1 MSESQPPVEV
11 EVQHYAG
18 VLRQAVRA
26 AGFAVSEVERQ
37 LGTGPKALRRVFCG
51 AVDLKLKHIIA
62 VLRVIGMSQAEF
74 FAIASRMD
82 RRSRRSSSGG
92 EILATFERIGYR
104 GKLVPG
110 AEELEDPASEEE
122 FDRLVEDAVDR
133 VMKRRESEER
143 RESEGN
149 PVIPEDLL
157 APPPLREGEDQD
169 EGEGVD
175 GSEPE

>member
-1 MSESQPPVEV
+1 MNDGHPPIEV

-51 AVDLKLKHIIA
+51 AVDLKLKHIVA
-62 VLRVIGMSQAEF
+62 VLRIIGMSQAEF
-74 FAIASRMD
+74 FAIASRTE
-82 RRSRRSSSGG
+82 RRGRRISPGG

-104 GKLVPG
+104 GALAPV
-110 AEELEDPASEEE
+110 ADELEDPASAEE

-133 VMKRRESEER
+133 VMKRRA
-143 RESEGN
+143 SEGN
-149 PVIPEDLL
+149 PPTPEELVPASHL
-157 APPPLREGEDQD
+157 PADQD
-169 EGEGVD
+169 EGDIVG
-175 GSEPE
+175 GAEPE